1 MNRMF
6 TIKNTK
12 SGKIA
17 LIFDE
22 NNADFAYQVAQ
33 LYLQGLA
40 SSVKESGD
48 SLSAIKKRVEGF
60 KPCQHKTN
68 IALSLKSPMPVD
80 LHEESEGD
88 VILRIIFEKIN
99 DKYDSDAPVYCNTF
113 YNALEKECGIDLKQV
128 HRERTAGKDTRRY
141 PNRKIDSVLSVLD
154 AKYVL
159 EFAKNYEFPE
169 KKTPVIRM
177 VK

>member
-1 MNRMF
+1 MF
-6 TIKNTK
+6 TIKSTK

-17 LIFDE
+17 LIFDK
-22 NNADFAYQVAQ
+22 NNAHFAYQVAQ

-40 SSVKESGD
+40 DNVKESRD
-48 SLSAIKKRVEGF
+48 SLSDIKKRVEGAKSCQQ
-60 KPCQHKTN
+60 KPDITLRLN
-68 IALSLKSPMPVD
+68 NPMPAD
-80 LHEESEGD
+80 LHEESVGD

-99 DKYDSDAPVYCNTF
+99 DKYNSDAPVYCNTF
-113 YNALEKECGIDLKQV
+113 YNALEKDCGINLKQV
-128 HRERTAGKDTRRY
+128 HRERTGGKNTRKY

-169 KKTPVIRM
+169 KKTPIIRA
-177 VK
+177 V